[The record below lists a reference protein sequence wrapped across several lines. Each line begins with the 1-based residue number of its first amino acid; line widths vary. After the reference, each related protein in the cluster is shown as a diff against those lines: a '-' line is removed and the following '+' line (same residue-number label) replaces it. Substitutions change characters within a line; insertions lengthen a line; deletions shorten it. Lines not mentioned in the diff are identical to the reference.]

1 MALKISTYI
10 VGQGV
15 DFRSANLWSHILFFA
30 CDTCLMV
37 HPQSLGQ
44 HTDTDK
50 YLNVRVSESLV
61 KLSSVK
67 KQIEVI

>member
-1 MALKISTYI
+1 MAVQISTYI
-10 VGQGV
+10 MGQGV
-15 DFRSANLWSHILFFA
+15 DFRWANLWSHKLLFA

-50 YLNVRVSESLV
+50 YLNVRESESLE